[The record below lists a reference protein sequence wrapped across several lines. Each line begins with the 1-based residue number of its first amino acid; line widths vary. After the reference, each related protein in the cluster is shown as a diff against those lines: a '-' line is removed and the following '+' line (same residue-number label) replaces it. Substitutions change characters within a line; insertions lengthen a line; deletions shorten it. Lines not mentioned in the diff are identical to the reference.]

1 VSVDPEE
8 FRSRVREFLESHA
21 ERRPHGIVPEWGE
34 GDDRLSGFTT
44 YTAEEEKVET
54 AAARSWRRTL
64 FDAGLGWLTG
74 PVEYGGAGLG
84 PEHQE
89 IYDALAA
96 DFRIP
101 SQRCFVVGL
110 GIVAPTIAGHGGSD
124 IKERYLAPLH
134 RADLMA
140 CQLFSEPDAGSDLA
154 SVRTRAVREPGG
166 WRVTGQKVWTS
177 GAHYSDIGEL
187 LVRTD
192 PEAPK
197 HRGLTIMIVDMHD
210 PAIEVRPLRQI
221 TGNADFNEVFIDGLF
236 VPDSH
241 VVGEPGT
248 GWRVASSTLTS
259 ERRAMSRG
267 GNTRDYDP
275 LPRLQAAARALG
287 RTDAATRVQLA
298 ELAVLSRVVAVTT
311 RALAAADDD
320 RAAFAPAL
328 GKLLMTDYLMRLRG
342 VADHVIGPGIVAD
355 TGEWG
360 TWVWHELTVRV
371 LSQRIAGGTDEILK
385 NIVAERLL
393 GLPR

>member
-1 VSVDPEE
+1 MSDLDD
-8 FRSRVREFLESHA
+8 FRARVREFLDAHA
-21 ERRPHGIVPEWGE
+21 ERRPHGTAPKWGE
-34 GDDRLSGFTT
+34 GEDRLSGFTT
-44 YTAEEEKVET
+44 HTDEEEKAET
-54 AAARSWRRTL
+54 AAARAWRREL
-64 FDAGLGWLTG
+64 FDAGFGWLTG

-84 PEHQE
+84 PEYQE
-89 IYDALAA
+89 AYDELAA
-96 DFRIP
+96 DYRIP
-101 SQRCFVVGL
+101 GQRCFVVGL
-110 GIVAPTIAGHGGSD
+110 GIVGPTIAGHAD
-124 IKERYLAPLH
+124 HAIKERYLAPLH

-140 CQLFSEPDAGSDLA
+140 CQLFSEPEAGSDLA
-154 SVRTRAVREPGG
+154 GVRTRAVREEGG

-248 GWRVASSTLTS
+248 GWRVATSTLST
-259 ERRAMSRG
+259 ERRTMSRG

-287 RTDAATRVQLA
+287 RTDAATRLQLA
-298 ELAVLSRVVAVTT
+298 ELTVLSRVVAATT
-311 RALAAADDD
+311 RALAADEE
-320 RAAFAPAL
+320 RAAYAPAL
-328 GKLLMTDYLMRLRG
+328 GKLLMTDYLLRLRS

-360 TWVWHELTVRV
+360 TWAWHELTVRV
-371 LSQRIAGGTDEILK
+371 MSQRIAGGTDEILK
-385 NIVAERLL
+385 NIVSERML
-393 GLPR
+393 GLPRG